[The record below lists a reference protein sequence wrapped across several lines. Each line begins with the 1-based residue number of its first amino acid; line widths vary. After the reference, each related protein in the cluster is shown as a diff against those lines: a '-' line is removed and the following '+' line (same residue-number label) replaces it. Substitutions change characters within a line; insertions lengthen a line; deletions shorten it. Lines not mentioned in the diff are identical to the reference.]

1 MAGLYD
7 GFPGLDTGT
16 GLSINSGVWG
26 GATGLANGSGGT
38 PPVTGSKITLEN
50 GTGFLLQENG
60 SYILQQT

>member
-16 GLSINSGVWG
+16 GLYINSGVWS
-26 GATGLANGSGGT
+26 GATGLTTGSGAA
-38 PPVTGSKITLEN
+38 PVGGSKITLEN